1 MHIHLDAVGGVAGD
15 MFVAAIVDA
24 RSDLKSLVD
33 TTVAALQLPAV
44 EANILAHDDGRL
56 VGRRFRVSCPDPPHS
71 TVVREVRESLMVA
84 DLSATVRERALAIL
98 ALLAEAEAE
107 VHGIVADE
115 VKFHELGGLDTIVDL
130 SVSAALIEALGVQ
143 SWSCGALPRGR
154 GMVRIAHG
162 TFPVPAPAT
171 LILLRDMTLVDDGVD
186 GERITPTGAAI
197 LKHLAPSQ
205 AASDPTPR
213 RLLAVGNG
221 FGTATLEGRSN
232 ILRAQ
237 LYESVTRRDA
247 DQVAVIAF
255 DVDDQSPEDLALA
268 LDRLRALDAVLDVTQ
283 SDFIGKGGRL
293 AARIQVL
300 APPETREAVAAA
312 CFSETATI
320 GLRWTIQNR
329 VLLSR
334 RETVM
339 DGEGG
344 SFRAKI
350 VARPDGKQ
358 TAKAEMADLAD
369 VGDRAQRERLRRQIE
384 QWAVEM
390 RGESDDDA

>member
-1 MHIHLDAVGGVAGD
+1 
-15 MFVAAIVDA
+15 
-24 RSDLKSLVD
+24 
-33 TTVAALQLPAV
+33 
-44 EANILAHDDGRL
+44 
-56 VGRRFRVSCPDPPHS
+56 
-71 TVVREVRESLMVA
+71 MVA
-84 DLSATVRERALAIL
+84 DLLAPVRERALAIL

-107 VHGIVADE
+107 VHGVAVDE

-154 GMVRIAHG
+154 GMVRITHG

-171 LILLRDMTLVDDGVD
+171 LILLRDMTLVDDGID

-205 AASDPTPR
+205 AASHPTPR

-221 FGTATLEGRSN
+221 FGTGTLEGRSN
-232 ILRAQ
+232 MLRAQ
-237 LYESVTRRDA
+237 LYESATRRDA

-268 LDRLRALDAVLDVTQ
+268 LDRLRTLDAVLDVTQ
-283 SDFIGKGGRL
+283 SYVTGKGGRL

-300 APPETREAVAAA
+300 SWPEACEAVATA
-312 CFSETATI
+312 CFAETATI

-329 VLLSR
+329 LLLPR
-334 RETVM
+334 REMVM

-344 SFRAKI
+344 AFRAKI
-350 VARPDGKQ
+350 VVRPDGKQ

-384 QWAVEM
+384 QRALEM
-390 RGESDDDA
+390 RSESDDDA